1 MGSAKRSW
9 IAKVVL
15 IVSAWVALVASV
27 PALSADEPPQL
38 LLAETVRSDTDVTR
52 YLVSEKLDGVR
63 AFWDGR
69 VLVTRGGML
78 INAPAW
84 FVERFPARALDG
96 ELWAGRGQFERTS
109 ATVRRQ
115 TPDDAEWRQLR
126 YMIFELPQA
135 EGDFRERVQT
145 MQRVVAEAAVPWLR
159 AVEQFTVRDR
169 KELDA
174 KLARVVKAG
183 GEGLMLHRADAPYLT
198 GRHDALLKMKPLY
211 DAEATVVG
219 HLPGKGKYL
228 GMLGAL
234 RVRTEAGIEF
244 SLGSGL
250 SDAVRRA
257 PPPVGTIITYRYREV
272 TERGIPRFASYH
284 RVRE

>member
-15 IVSAWVALVASV
+15 IVSAWVSLVASV
-27 PALSADEPPQL
+27 PALSADEPPRL

-69 VLVTRGGML
+69 VLVTRGGHV

-84 FVERFPARALDG
+84 FVEHFPARALDG

-135 EGDFRERVQT
+135 EGDFRERVRA
-145 MQRVVAEAAVPWLR
+145 MQAIVAEAAVPWLR

-183 GEGLMLHRADAPYLT
+183 GEGLMLHRADASYLT
-198 GRHDALLKMKPLY
+198 GRHDTLLKMKPLY

>member
-1 MGSAKRSW
+1 MGNSKRSW
-9 IAKVVL
+9 VAKVVL
-15 IVSAWVALVASV
+15 IVSAWASLVASV
-27 PALSADEPPQL
+27 PALSADEPPRL

-63 AFWDGR
+63 TFWDGR
-69 VLVTRGGML
+69 VLVTRGGHV

-84 FVERFPARALDG
+84 FVEHFPARALDG

-115 TPDDAEWRQLR
+115 MPDDAEWRQLR

-135 EGDFRERVQT
+135 EGDFRERVRA
-145 MQRVVAEAAVPWLR
+145 MQAIVAEAAVPWLQ

-234 RVRTEAGIEF
+234 RVRTEAGVEF
-244 SLGSGL
+244 SLGTGL

-257 PPPVGTIITYRYREV
+257 PPPIGTIITYRYREV
-272 TERGIPRFASYH
+272 SERGIPRFASYH

>member
-1 MGSAKRSW
+1 MRSAKRSW
-9 IAKVVL
+9 VTKIVL
-15 IVSAWVALVASV
+15 LVSAWVALVASV
-27 PALSADEPPQL
+27 QALSADEPPRL

-69 VLVTRGGML
+69 RLVTRGGHV
-78 INAPAW
+78 INAPTW
-84 FVERFPARALDG
+84 FVAHFPARSLDG

-135 EGDFRERVQT
+135 EGDFRERVRA
-145 MQRVVAEAAVPWLR
+145 MQAIVAEAAAPWLQ

-198 GRHDALLKMKPLY
+198 GRHDTLLKMKPLY

-234 RVRTEAGIEF
+234 RVRTEAGVEF
-244 SLGSGL
+244 SLGTGL
-250 SDAVRRA
+250 SNAVRRA
-257 PPPVGTIITYRYREV
+257 PPPIGTIITFRYRDV

>member
-1 MGSAKRSW
+1 MGNSKRSW
-9 IAKVVL
+9 VAKVVL
-15 IVSAWVALVASV
+15 IVSAWASLVASV
-27 PALSADEPPQL
+27 PALSADEPPRL

-69 VLVTRGGML
+69 VLVTRGGHV

-84 FVERFPARALDG
+84 FVEHFPARALDG

-135 EGDFRERVQT
+135 EGDFRERVRAMQT
-145 MQRVVAEAAVPWLR
+145 IVAEAAVPWLQV
-159 AVEQFTVRDR
+159 VEQFTVRDR

-234 RVRTEAGIEF
+234 RVRTEAGVEF
-244 SLGSGL
+244 SLGTGL

-257 PPPVGTIITYRYREV
+257 PPPIGTIITYRYREV
-272 TERGIPRFASYH
+272 SERGIPRFASYH